1 MSSHPALR
9 SLSAAGDVSGSS
21 RLQSIPRRITAGV
34 ISAVGTNLRVSLELV
49 TQPPASRSYVIRYA
63 GATMT
68 HTTSTIRHRDQ
79 GMPTSELDWSPDKA
93 KAIRQGLSSWVED
106 WDDPA
111 LDAYNVYLQG

>member
-1 MSSHPALR
+1 MSSHPATRGLN
-9 SLSAAGDVSGSS
+9 AAGDVSGSS
-21 RLQSIPRRITAGV
+21 QLQSIPHRIADGV
-34 ISAVGTNLRVSLELV
+34 VSGVGANLRVSLELV
-49 TQPPASRSYVIRYA
+49 TQRPASRSYVIRYA

-68 HTTSTIRHRDQ
+68 HTTSTLLPRDQ
-79 GMPTSELDWSPDKA
+79 GMPTSELDWSPDRA